1 MESSGELLAPSGWAV
16 YGKCAKTDIIVDWS
30 AGSEMGAVSAV
41 LARRASREMVF
52 FIINVIFVW

>member
-30 AGSEMGAVSAV
+30 AGCEMGAVSAV
-41 LARRASREMVF
+41 LARRGMVF
-52 FIINVIFVW
+52 FIKNVICLW

>member
-16 YGKCAKTDIIVDWS
+16 YGKCAKTHIIVDWS

-41 LARRASREMVF
+41 LARPAGEWFSSS
-52 FIINVIFVW
+52 